1 MRLGLLVL
9 RMKVLYIFF
18 MIHGLGFGDPHW
30 DRDLGLGAAI
40 PIASVVNSIEL
51 RMHINMLIRRIV
63 RERLTVPRR

>member
-1 MRLGLLVL
+1 
-9 RMKVLYIFF
+9 

-30 DRDLGLGAAI
+30 DRDSDSELGAAI
-40 PIASVVNSIEL
+40 PIASLVNSIEL

>member
-1 MRLGLLVL
+1 
-9 RMKVLYIFF
+9 

-40 PIASVVNSIEL
+40 PIASLVNSIEL